1 MMAFI
6 IGLTGGIGCG
16 KSTVSDY
23 LRSKNL
29 IVIDAD
35 VIAHQITAPNMEAV
49 AQIAAT
55 FGATLI
61 NADGALDRQQLAAIV
76 FSDEAALAK
85 LNQITHPLIEKEI
98 EQIIDAKFQERL
110 LILDIPLLF
119 ETKTYLS
126 KIDQS
131 WLVIANERQQIERI
145 MKRDHLSETQIRAR
159 INNQMATTEKMK
171 LADKIIDNSQSIKI
185 TYDQVDKLLKE
196 IMF

>member
-1 MMAFI
+1 MAFI
-6 IGLTGGIGCG
+6 VGLTGGIGCG

-29 IVIDAD
+29 TVIDAD
-35 VIAHQITAPNMEAV
+35 VIAHQVTAPNTETV
-49 AQIAAT
+49 AQIAAI

-61 NADGALDRQQLAAIV
+61 NADGSLDRQQLAAIV
-76 FSDEAALAK
+76 FNDNIALAK
-85 LNQITHPLIEKEI
+85 LNQITHPLIEQEI

-131 WLVIANERQQIERI
+131 WLIIANERQQIERI

-196 IMF
+196 ILF

>member
-1 MMAFI
+1 M
-6 IGLTGGIGCG
+6 
-16 KSTVSDY
+16 
-23 LRSKNL
+23 
-29 IVIDAD
+29 
-35 VIAHQITAPNMEAV
+35 
-49 AQIAAT
+49 
-55 FGATLI
+55 
-61 NADGALDRQQLAAIV
+61 
-76 FSDEAALAK
+76 
-85 LNQITHPLIEKEI
+85 
-98 EQIIDAKFQERL
+98 

-196 IMF
+196 ILF

>member
-61 NADGALDRQQLAAIV
+61 NADGALDRQHLSAIV
-76 FSDEAALAK
+76 FSD
-85 LNQITHPLIEKEI
+85 
-98 EQIIDAKFQERL
+98 
-110 LILDIPLLF
+110 
-119 ETKTYLS
+119 
-126 KIDQS
+126 
-131 WLVIANERQQIERI
+131 
-145 MKRDHLSETQIRAR
+145 
-159 INNQMATTEKMK
+159 
-171 LADKIIDNSQSIKI
+171 
-185 TYDQVDKLLKE
+185 
-196 IMF
+196 

>member
-29 IVIDAD
+29 TVIDAD

-145 MKRDHLSETQIRAR
+145 MKRDRLSETQIRAR

-196 IMF
+196 ILF

>member
-1 MMAFI
+1 MAFI

-55 FGATLI
+55 FGVTLI

-85 LNQITHPLIEKEI
+85 LNQITHPLIEKKI

-196 IMF
+196 ILF

>member
-1 MMAFI
+1 MAFI

-29 IVIDAD
+29 TVIDAD

>member
-196 IMF
+196 ILF

>member
-1 MMAFI
+1 MAFI

-85 LNQITHPLIEKEI
+85 LNQITHPLIEKKI

-196 IMF
+196 ILF

>member
-1 MMAFI
+1 MAFI

-29 IVIDAD
+29 TVIDAD

-145 MKRDHLSETQIRAR
+145 MKRDRLSETQIRAR

-196 IMF
+196 ILF

>member
-1 MMAFI
+1 MAFI

-29 IVIDAD
+29 TVIDAD

-145 MKRDHLSETQIRAR
+145 MKRDRLSETQIRAR

-185 TYDQVDKLLKE
+185 T
-196 IMF
+196 

>member
-1 MMAFI
+1 MAFI

-196 IMF
+196 ILF

>member
-1 MMAFI
+1 MAFI